1 MAASEKALLAAADLL
16 ANSAR
21 SMQYVVDRMES
32 IAEQQASVLD
42 RLADKLDSI
51 GKGGSGEGIAS
62 KVKGFGQGTKD
73 LASGLGEI
81 AKILP
86 ELTKGLIGFN
96 RAKKG
101 SSGFVGFVN
110 SLSEAIGQSTDDGTK
125 KVSTQYADFSTAF
138 NSISDMLPKL
148 TAGLFLFNTFT
159 TEKGN
164 QRFADFIVDFFKRTN
179 KEINAKKVKQGAEAI
194 ADMSAAIAM
203 FGLTLA
209 LTTPLF
215 VIGALGSLVIIPL
228 VAGYA
233 YLFSLLGDKEN
244 VDAITNGAK
253 ALAWMG
259 VGLISF
265 AIGLFAVKQLAGGD
279 WGEFATGSL
288 IVAVGAFVFSGLFYM
303 LGGKEYAERV
313 ERGSKALL
321 FTGLALASLAIGI
334 FVFQALNIGLV
345 PMLMAGLA
353 VAVVGL
359 AFGLIGN
366 FAGEVQQGAAALFF
380 SGIAIASVALGLW
393 VFQKMEIGLGT
404 VLIAGLAIGI
414 MGLMFGIAGAV
425 AGDIALGALA
435 FLGVALAIIAVGYG
449 FEQFKKNKIELSD
462 IGLVS
467 GVLLSMGLIMAGA
480 GAISWLI
487 LPGAAALIAS
497 GFALISITRG
507 LNAFKTVDFNEGDA
521 DKMGYVISSLA
532 ASFSLAGGK
541 EGMSSFMGIAVGKNA
556 VERGISSVM
565 DAGDALASI
574 AKGLTAFRALK
585 LGKDEAVDLWG
596 DGTLENPG
604 SIGLVIAGISAQF
617 GAIGGK
623 ASKESTGLL
632 GLLGYQRNDVE
643 TGIESVMKTGQA
655 LTSVAKGVKA
665 FMQDTK
671 GIDAAAFG
679 SSLQLVIGAISEAFA
694 VVGGASN
701 SRASSGLLGLIGIER
716 NSVEEGISAVKDVG
730 STLVDLAA
738 GVKAFANLTFKDP
751 LTGKEVVFGPKDFEK
766 VSLNIMTV
774 LTAVSSAFG
783 VIGAG
788 PAQAGAL
795 GGLFGPGDNNV
806 KVGVDSVKGMGSE
819 LVDLAKGVADFAS
832 LKFTD
837 PLTGAVT
844 LITPD
849 MFGKEGRITK
859 NILNVVT
866 AVSDVFGMIGANNA
880 PGGLFGAGDNNVKV
894 GIDSVKG
901 IGAELSKIAEGVKT
915 FAEIKDLPATK
926 KAIFD
931 LVTIVPGAF
940 MVAYTKYISLLPDTA
955 MKSISKF
962 TDILADFV
970 DVFKEMPE
978 NLDKKSMTLG
988 TVFDSVS
995 RGFSAFS
1002 LLKTDNVEKVVSF
1015 MERMAKAS
1023 DPLLKLADS
1032 FERIAKSMD
1041 KFSATFKKMNP
1052 ATVKS
1057 SDMLIQSLVTFSKAD
1072 PNAFN
1077 TLTDKGKA
1085 LINFIYEKGGSQ
1097 APTPAPASQ
1106 PAQAVK
1112 MQTAEP
1118 GKTPVQKAT
1127 EKVGQNAAAVG
1138 ANNAVNQAI
1147 IDLNTNMSN
1156 MARALSDIKNILQG
1170 TLKMQAV

>member
-51 GKGGSGEGIAS
+51 GKGGGGKEGGEPKGLKALTGGFKSLADSLKSLGDAGPNIKEGFKALNEGLRGLMTSLRLYTKIPKDSVNNLTSFLKDLSKEFAEMDLAKLKAGGEGLEEMGKAIAF
-62 KVKGFGQGTKD
+62 FGLVLI
-73 LASGLGEI
+73 LAS
-81 AKILP
+81 P
-86 ELTKGLIGFN
+86 
-96 RAKKG
+96 
-101 SSGFVGFVN
+101 V
-110 SLSEAIGQSTDDGTK
+110 
-125 KVSTQYADFSTAF
+125 Y
-138 NSISDMLPKL
+138 
-148 TAGLFLFNTFT
+148 
-159 TEKGN
+159 
-164 QRFADFIVDFFKRTN
+164 
-179 KEINAKKVKQGAEAI
+179 AI
-194 ADMSAAIAM
+194 AA
-203 FGLTLA
+203 
-209 LTTPLF
+209 
-215 VIGALGSLVIIPL
+215 VGSLAIIPL
-228 VAGYA
+228 IAGYA
-233 YLFSLLGDKEN
+233 YMFAKLGEKDIVERI
-244 VDAITNGAK
+244 DSGAM
-253 ALAWMG
+253 AMAHMG
-259 VGLISF
+259 LGLISF

-288 IVAVGAFVFSGLFYM
+288 IVGLGAVIFSGLFYM

-313 ERGSKALL
+313 ERGSKALV
-321 FTGLALASLAIGI
+321 FTGIALASLALGI
-334 FVFQALNIGLV
+334 WAFQALDIGLV
-345 PMLMAGLA
+345 PILMTGLA

-359 AFGLIGN
+359 AFGLAGA
-366 FAGEVQQGAAALFF
+366 FADEVEQGAAALFF
-380 SGIAIASVALGLW
+380 SGIAIASIALGLW
-393 VFQKMEIGLGT
+393 AFQKLEIGLET
-404 VLIAGLAIGI
+404 VLMAGLAIGV
-414 MGLMFGIAGAV
+414 MGLMFGV
-425 AGDIALGALA
+425 AGMVAGEIALGALA

-449 FEQFKKNKIELSD
+449 FQQFKKND
-462 IGLVS
+462 IGLEDIGIVS
-467 GVLLSMGLIMAGA
+467 GSLVALGLVMAGA
-480 GAISWLI
+480 GVMSFFII
-487 LPGAAALIAS
+487 PGAAALILS
-497 GFALISITRG
+497 GFALMSIASG
-507 LNAFKTVDFNEGDA
+507 LDKFKGVDFNEGDA
-521 DKMGYVISSLA
+521 DKMSYVIASLA

-541 EGMSSFMGIAVGKNA
+541 EGMSSFLGISVGKNA

-565 DAGDALASI
+565 DAGEALTSI
-574 AKGLTAFRALK
+574 AKGLVAFRALK
-585 LGKDEAVDLWG
+585 LDKKGAADLWG
-596 DGTLENPG
+596 DSATGDVG
-604 SIGLVIAGISAQF
+604 SIGLVIAGISAAF
-617 GAIGGK
+617 GEIGGK
-623 ASKESTGLL
+623 NTAAKEGTLL
-632 GLLGYQRNDVE
+632 GFLGVERNAVE
-643 TGIESVMKTGQA
+643 EGISAVMKTGQA
-655 LTSVAKGVKA
+655 LTSVATGVKA
-665 FMQDTK
+665 FMKDTK
-671 GIDAAAFG
+671 GLDEKEFFYSI
-679 SSLQLVIGAISEAFA
+679 SMVVGAISRAFA
-694 VVGGASN
+694 EVGGKAN
-701 SRASSGLLGLIGIER
+701 SREAGGILGMLGVER

-751 LTGKEVVFGPKDFEK
+751 ISGKEIKFGPKDFEQ

-774 LTAVSSAFG
+774 LTAVSSAFA

-795 GGLFGPGDNNV
+795 GGLFGPGDNLV
-806 KVGVDSVKGMGSE
+806 KVGVDAVKGIGGE
-819 LVDLAKGVADFAS
+819 LVDLAKGVSDFAS

-837 PLTGAVT
+837 PTTGAVT
-844 LITPD
+844 AITED
-849 MFGKEGRITK
+849 MFGPDGTITK
-859 NILNVVT
+859 NIFNVVT
-866 AVSDVFGMIGANNA
+866 AVSDVFGKIGANNL
-880 PGGLFGAGDNNVKV
+880 PGGFFGAGDNKVKV

-940 MVAYTKYISLLPDTA
+940 MVAYTKYISQLPETA
-955 MKSISKF
+955 MKSISTF
-962 TDILADFV
+962 TDILSDFV

-988 TVFDSVS
+988 SVFDSVS

-1097 APTPAPASQ
+1097 APTTAPASQ

-1112 MQTAEP
+1112 QQTAEP

-1170 TLKMQAV
+1170 TLKTQAV